1 MTVPGV
7 DDHRVRAAVSQLRT
21 RLRELDLRCTQQRLT
36 IVALL
41 ANEPEPGHLSAV
53 QIHTRLTTAG
63 HPLDI
68 STVYRALATLVEIG
82 VLHATVRPD
91 ASACYGIATT
101 PHHHAICSRCGE
113 LGEIPAQPLTS
124 ALDEAA
130 EVSRYQFAGHSLLLR
145 GVCPEC
151 QRTDPTL
158 SDDSGQ
164 PDEPDQRD
172 ASTQS
177 TQNIGSSPSR

>member
-1 MTVPGV
+1 MTVPRV

-91 ASACYGIATT
+91 ASACYGIVTT
-101 PHHHAICSRCGE
+101 PHHH
-113 LGEIPAQPLTS
+113 
-124 ALDEAA
+124 
-130 EVSRYQFAGHSLLLR
+130 
-145 GVCPEC
+145 
-151 QRTDPTL
+151 
-158 SDDSGQ
+158 
-164 PDEPDQRD
+164 